1 MPTKKSKKPLIA
13 YIEDDGMLMNMYE
26 QLFNIHGFSFVGAR
40 DFESG
45 EKMIKEKKPDLLLL
59 DLLLPDKMKWIPTE
73 LNVSYGLDLLSG
85 IKKNPLTKNIPVIV
99 LSNMDE
105 SEIVNEA
112 NKRGADEYMVKAHVL
127 PKEVLA
133 KVREILGARGVELP
147 CDPMKEKCE

>member
-1 MPTKKSKKPLIA
+1 MPPKKSKKPLIA

-99 LSNMDE
+99 LSNM
-105 SEIVNEA
+105 
-112 NKRGADEYMVKAHVL
+112 
-127 PKEVLA
+127 
-133 KVREILGARGVELP
+133 
-147 CDPMKEKCE
+147 